1 MSDNVPLR
9 DWLFAK
15 SSKRLLLEALL
26 REPNRSW
33 TRTELA
39 VSCKQHAKARMDKH
53 LQPLLDAGVLQRRVD
68 RYRLVADHPVVGSLR
83 ELLVGLGAHDLS
95 GG

>member
-1 MSDNVPLR
+1 VSDNVPLR

-39 VSCKQHAKARMDKH
+39 VGCKQHAKARMDKH
-53 LQPLLDAGVLQRRVD
+53 LQPLLDAGVLRRQVD
-68 RYRLVADHPVVGSLR
+68 RYRLVADHPVVSSLR
-83 ELLVGLGAHDLS
+83 ELLVGLGAHDLQD
-95 GG
+95 G